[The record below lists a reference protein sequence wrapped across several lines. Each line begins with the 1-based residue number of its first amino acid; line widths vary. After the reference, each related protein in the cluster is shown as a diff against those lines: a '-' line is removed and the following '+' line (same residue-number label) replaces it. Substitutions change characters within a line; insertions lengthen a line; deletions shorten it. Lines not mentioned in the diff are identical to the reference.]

1 MCPGPLTWACPRAIL
16 HISTKGHTPTHT
28 MTTRQALIL
37 LATVLA
43 TFGGIGAY
51 QHLSNQAAAHECVAQ
66 GYDRSQ
72 CWQGR

>member
-1 MCPGPLTWACPRAIL
+1 
-16 HISTKGHTPTHT
+16 

-51 QHLSNQAAAHECVAQ
+51 KAASEHAAYHECMAEAFPSAATCAERA
-66 GYDRSQ
+66 GLND
-72 CWQGR
+72 